1 LKGFIIKAISGN
13 ILNNFIVQIL
23 QSQNKSIKET
33 EMYDANFTAGGLLFY
48 EFNAIKNLL
57 LSDNFNEEIHKEIET
72 NGLIGIATLSSRKR
86 IIAEIKRRY
95 FMAPIGFW
103 HYFFQWN
110 EQEMKFGLLY
120 LCFKAYPLV
129 LDIHIEVALKKFK
142 IGNSMNAYDIQM
154 RFDEISSKDDHVANW
169 SDKTFVKLNG
179 QYRKVL
185 KDTGLY
191 DGNHLLRPIN
201 ISQTFWKY
209 FEDLNE
215 DWFLTAC
222 FIKN

>member
-1 LKGFIIKAISGN
+1 M
-13 ILNNFIVQIL
+13 QIL
-23 QSQNKSIKET
+23 HVQDKSIKVT

-57 LSDNFNEEIHKEIET
+57 LSDNFMEEIHKEIE
-72 NGLIGIATLSSRKR
+72 NNNLIGIPTMSSRKR
-86 IIAEIKRRY
+86 VIAEIKRRY
-95 FMAPIGFW
+95 SMAPIGFW
-103 HYFFQWN
+103 HYFSQWN
-110 EQEMKFGLLY
+110 DKDMKFGLLY
-120 LCFKAYPLV
+120 LCFKTYPLV

-142 IGNSMNAYDIQM
+142 IGNTMNAYDIQM
-154 RFDEISSKDDHVANW
+154 RFDEISSKNDHVAKW
-169 SDKTFVKLNG
+169 SDKTLVKLNV

-185 KDTGLY
+185 KDTGIY
-191 DGNHLLRPIN
+191 DGNHLYRPVN

-215 DWFLTAC
+215 DWFLAAC

>member
-1 LKGFIIKAISGN
+1 M
-13 ILNNFIVQIL
+13 QIL
-23 QSQNKSIKET
+23 HVQDKSIKVT

-57 LSDNFNEEIHKEIET
+57 LSDNFMEEIHKEIE
-72 NGLIGIATLSSRKR
+72 NNNLIGIPTMSSRKR
-86 IIAEIKRRY
+86 VIAEIKRRY
-95 FMAPIGFW
+95 SMAPIGFW
-103 HYFFQWN
+103 HYFSQWN
-110 EQEMKFGLLY
+110 DKEMKFGLLY
-120 LCFKAYPLV
+120 LCFKTYPLV

-142 IGNSMNAYDIQM
+142 IGNTMNAYDIQM
-154 RFDEISSKDDHVANW
+154 RFDEISSKNDHVAKW
-169 SDKTFVKLNG
+169 SDKTLVKLNV

-185 KDTGLY
+185 KDTGIY
-191 DGNHLLRPIN
+191 DGNHLYRPVN

-215 DWFLTAC
+215 DWFLAAC